1 MQINQRLYPHP
12 VLSWFS
18 DDYPKGIF
26 QPALQVTPNKSFF
39 RLVLVCKTSSKTL
52 KGLIADRK
60 AAYCIHVECPS
71 TRFRSA
77 FISYEDGYEIDIP
90 VSDLE
95 GKVEVSRTIVCAA
108 SIKNFSSEEFHSD
121 FSGRSFDLSPGD
133 VMAVAETVEFPA
145 IKKDDELA
153 KLPSIFSILR
163 SHEESPEDFD
173 IDLSDQKI
181 KILLAPEL
189 HKKFLDLNADV
200 AMRATLCSSILIPA
214 LISALEHVRSTD
226 ETSLLL
232 DRRWFIVLSK
242 RMADIGIDALNLKAS
257 AESSLVIA
265 SKLLGN
271 PLSKSFDDLES
282 LLVEFGEE

>member
-18 DDYPKGIF
+18 DDYPRGIF

-39 RLVLVCKTSSKTL
+39 RLLLVCKTSSKAL
-52 KGLIADRK
+52 KGLIAERK
-60 AAYCIHVECPS
+60 AAYCIHVECPA

-77 FISYEDGYEIDIP
+77 FTSYEENYEIDIP
-90 VSDLE
+90 VSDLD
-95 GKVEVSRTIVCAA
+95 GKVEVSRTIVCTAT
-108 SIKNFSSEEFHSD
+108 IKNFSSEEFHSD

-133 VMAVAETVEFPA
+133 VMAAAETVEFPA

-163 SHEESPEDFD
+163 SQEENPEHFD
-173 IDLSDQKI
+173 IDLGDQKI

-189 HKKFLDLNADV
+189 HKTFLDLNAEI
-200 AMRATLCSSILIPA
+200 AMRATLCSLILIPA

-226 ETSLLL
+226 ETSALF
-232 DRRWFIVLSK
+232 DRRWFVVLSK
-242 RMADIGIDALNLKAS
+242 RAKDVGIDVLSLKDS

-265 SKLLGN
+265 GKLLGN
-271 PLSKSFDDLES
+271 PLSKSFNDLES
-282 LLVEFGEE
+282 LLIEIGEE